1 MPRGGKRPGAGR
13 KPKEIKKAR
22 LQRLDPLEEKAFQAL
37 ERGIK
42 ANEPWAVKLFFQYR
56 YGMPVQMQPDLPEA
70 GEVVI
75 NVVVDN
81 GQEGEP
87 AEAIASEI
95 IKQIDDE

>member
-56 YGMPVQMQPDLPEA
+56 YGMPIPMQIEYQEEYEPVQIH
-70 GEVVI
+70 VH
-75 NVVVDN
+75 
-81 GQEGEP
+81 
-87 AEAIASEI
+87 
-95 IKQIDDE
+95 IDD